1 MRGLG
6 IALGGQNRPRSFK
19 LRQGNRR
26 PPQIGIRDRQVLG
39 LIRRRHGNPGL
50 FTDRALPKPIRDGM
64 EPSVH
69 IEVVPASDLERDPAL
84 DVATKVRPARRP
96 LFEADAVTLATP
108 AEGDTV
114 KLGAIV
120 QMQKTRNAK
129 HGPLNLDPPLYQ
141 PPLLRQADHRQR

>member
-1 MRGLG
+1 MRPTWKPPRPTSAHLRREK
-6 IALGGQNRPRSFK
+6 IQDKSGG
-19 LRQGNRR
+19 
-26 PPQIGIRDRQVLG
+26 V
-39 LIRRRHGNPGL
+39 RHGYPGL
-50 FTDRALPKPIRDGM
+50 FTDRALPKPIRDDM

-84 DVATKVRPARRP
+84 EVATKVRPARRP
-96 LFEADAVTLATP
+96 PFEADAVALATP

-129 HGPLNLDPPLYQ
+129 HGPRNLDPPLYQ
-141 PPLLRQADHRQR
+141 PPLL